1 MNKLPTTYTID
12 SREVA
17 KMVGKDH
24 PHLLR
29 DIKGYIE
36 YMEVLGE
43 SNIGFTDF
51 FIPTTYTSRQN
62 KELPRYDVTKKGC
75 EFIANKLTGQK
86 GTQFTAAYVTR
97 FNQMELAVPQPQQIA
112 SSDDDEKLL
121 IARKRADAMARNSK
135 SKVAGQL
142 LKLWNAAGIKPE
154 YQALAL
160 GDYYRDD
167 GIQLPAIALQ
177 GTKVTYDKTTI
188 ADKLGILSKAGKPHA
203 HAIGAIIAK
212 LDISDDETER
222 IPYCRNGHDGFDYQY
237 TESVINKISGW
248 LTCNGHPTQ
257 IVAPNKIY
265 QIRYRQKLLCEGM

>member
-36 YMEVLGE
+36 YMEDLGE

-97 FNQMELAVPQPQQIA
+97 FNQMEQATQIEQIA

-177 GTKVTYDKTTI
+177 STKVTYDKTMI
-188 ADKLGILSKAGKPHA
+188 ADKLGVLSKAGKPHA
-203 HAIGAIIAK
+203 QAVGAIIAQ
-212 LDISDDETER
+212 LDIRADEMER

-237 TESVINKISGW
+237 TDSVISKVSGW
-248 LTCNGHPTQ
+248 LNRNDYPTQ
-257 IVAPNKIY
+257 IDAQGKAYKVW
-265 QIRYRQKLLCEGM
+265 YR

>member
-17 KMVGKDH
+17 KMVGKTH
-24 PHLLR
+24 SHLMR
-29 DIKGYIE
+29 DISTYRTH
-36 YMEVLGE
+36 MEDSTE
-43 SNIGFTDF
+43 SKIGFSEF
-51 FIPTTYTSRQN
+51 FVPATYKDSTGR
-62 KELPRYDVTKKGC
+62 ELPRYDITKRGC

-97 FNQMELAVPQPQQIA
+97 FNQMELALSHPQQIT
-112 SSDDDEKLL
+112 SSDDEEKLL

-142 LKLWNAAGIKPE
+142 LKLWDAAGIKPE

-188 ADKLGILSKAGKPHA
+188 ADKLGILSKTGKPHA
-203 HAIGAIIAK
+203 HAVGAIIAQ
-212 LDISDDETER
+212 LDIHTDEMER

-237 TESVINKISGW
+237 TDSVIGRVSGW
-248 LTCNGHPTQ
+248 LSSNDYPAQ
-257 IVAPNKIY
+257 IDAQGKAYKV
-265 QIRYRQKLLCEGM
+265 RYR

>member
-36 YMEVLGE
+36 YMEDLGE

-62 KELPRYDVTKKGC
+62 KELSRYDITKKGC

-97 FNQMELAVPQPQQIA
+97 FNQMELALSQSQQIT
-112 SSDDDEKLL
+112 SSDDEEKLL

-142 LKLWNAAGIKPE
+142 LKLWDAAGIKPE

-188 ADKLGILSKAGKPHA
+188 ADKLGILSKTGKPHA
-203 HAIGAIIAK
+203 QAVGAIIAQ
-212 LDISDDETER
+212 LDIHTDEMER
-222 IPYCRNGHDGFDYQY
+222 IPYCRNGHDSFDYQY
-237 TESVINKISGW
+237 TDSVIGKVSSW
-248 LTCNGHPTQ
+248 LSSNDYPAQ
-257 IVAPNKIY
+257 IDAQGKAYKV
-265 QIRYRQKLLCEGM
+265 RYR

>member
-12 SREVA
+12 SRDVA

-36 YMEVLGE
+36 YMEDLGE

-51 FIPTTYTSRQN
+51 FIPATYTSRQN
-62 KELPRYDVTKKGC
+62 KELPRYDITKRGC

-97 FNQMELAVPQPQQIA
+97 FNQMELAVSQPRPDVA
-112 SSDDDEKLL
+112 SDDEEKLL

-142 LKLWNAAGIKPE
+142 LKIWDAAGIKPE

-203 HAIGAIIAK
+203 QAVGAIIAQ
-212 LDISDDETER
+212 LDIRADEMER

-237 TESVINKISGW
+237 TDSVIGKVSSW
-248 LTCNGHPTQ
+248 LASNDYPVQ
-257 IVAPNKIY
+257 IDAQGKAYKV
-265 QIRYRQKLLCEGM
+265 RYR